1 MSAALLPVPGVVFGS
16 YPERRGAAVH
26 TGQRSLLTPRW
37 NPWRRRA
44 LQPYARVVA
53 QIRAQRREIDALDAS
68 AYDARLMALRGQ
80 LARHGLRPDLL
91 AAAFACVDRA
101 SATTLGY
108 RAFDTQFTAALIM
121 LDGKLAEMATGEGKT
136 LTAAFAAAVTAMAG
150 VPVHVITANDYLVM
164 RDAQR
169 LEPFYRALRLRVGCV
184 TQAMAPDTRRAA
196 YACHIAYCTAKE
208 LAFDYLRDGMALGHK
223 RDDLRMRVRHLLA
236 DERQPEP
243 LLRGLCMAI
252 VDEAD
257 SIFIDE
263 ARVPLILAQAQANPE
278 QQVHFGH
285 ALKIAGALVEQRD
298 YRLEPGRMAAELT
311 PAGRVLLE
319 HTTQPLGGVWR
330 NRLHREESVCM
341 ALAALRLFHRDRH
354 YLVQDGKVVII
365 DETTG
370 RLAPGRVWSR
380 GLHRLIELK
389 EGCTPT
395 DAQSTTAQITFQRF
409 FRRYHRLG
417 GMSGTLTES
426 RAELRQVF
434 GLEVIKVP
442 LRRASRRTLSATRLF
457 PDRDTQFQ
465 AVVKRVQELVA
476 GGRPVLVGTNS
487 VAESNT
493 LSHRLADAGV
503 AHAVLNASQD
513 AQEAQIVERA
523 GQAGQVTVATN
534 MAGRGTDIALGPG
547 VEERGG
553 LHVICC
559 QHNVSARIDRQ
570 LIGRCARQG
579 DPGSAESLLA
589 VEGELIAPFVPGWL
603 RRRIAGTGMQRPA
616 WLVNLLV
623 ALPQRL
629 GERAQRSERWAMFKQ
644 DERNEQQAGIA
655 GAIE

>member
-1 MSAALLPVPGVVFGS
+1 MKAAVLPVPGVVFGS
-16 YPERRGAAVH
+16 YPERRGAAARV
-26 TGQRSLLTPRW
+26 GQRSLLTPRW
-37 NPWRRRA
+37 NPWRLRA
-44 LQPYARVVA
+44 LQPYIKVVE
-53 QIRAQRREIDALDAS
+53 QIRTQRREIDALDAG
-68 AYDARLMALRGQ
+68 AFDARLIVLRGQ

-91 AAAFACVDRA
+91 AVALACVDRA
-101 SATTLGY
+101 SAATLGL
-108 RAFDTQFTAALIM
+108 RAFDTQLTAALIM

-136 LTAAFAAAVTAMAG
+136 LTAAFAAAVAAMAG
-150 VPVHVITANDYLVM
+150 VPVHVITANDYLVV

-169 LEPFYRALRLRVGCV
+169 LEPLYRALRLRVGCV
-184 TQAMAPDTRRAA
+184 TQALAPDARRDA

-208 LAFDYLRDGMALGHK
+208 LAFDYLRDGMALGHR
-223 RDDLRMRVRHLLA
+223 RDDLRMRVRHLLK

-257 SIFIDE
+257 SILIDE
-263 ARVPLILAQAQANPE
+263 ARVPLILAQAQTNPE
-278 QQVHFGH
+278 QHVHFGH
-285 ALKIAGALVEQRD
+285 ALKIAGALVEGRD
-298 YRLEPGRMAAELT
+298 YRLELGRMVADLT
-311 PAGRVLLE
+311 PAGRGLLE
-319 HTTQPLGGVWR
+319 RTTQPLGGVWR

-341 ALAALRLFHRDRH
+341 ALAALRLFQRERH

-380 GLHRLIELK
+380 GLHRLVELK

-434 GLEVIKVP
+434 GLDVVKVP
-442 LRRASRRTLSATRLF
+442 LRRPSRRTLSATRLF

-465 AVVKRVQELVA
+465 AVVKRVQELVLER
-476 GGRPVLVGTNS
+476 RPVLVGTNS

-493 LSHRLADAGV
+493 LSHRLTEVGV
-503 AHAVLNASQD
+503 PHAVLNASQD
-513 AQEAQIVERA
+513 AHEAHIVERA

-589 VEGELIAPFVPGWL
+589 LDGERIAPFVPGWL
-603 RRRIAGTGMQRPA
+603 RRRVAGIGMQRPA

-629 GERAQRSERWAMFKQ
+629 GERAQRAERWAMFKQ